1 MTDNHIDEKLIASFF
16 EAHQIGEIEDRGFS
30 RRVMRRLPESRMRR
44 LNTVWTLLGCGRLF
58 HHAAGNESASC
69 GFNPSVEQSFR
80 GCRHARFEHDHS
92 TVDLCRTCC
101 GDDFW
106 GVSCLEKCAKVYL
119 GRLLYGAIYFRF
131 I

>member
-44 LNTVWTLLGCGRLF
+44 LNTVWTLLCMVAVVVYFIMQQGTKVLLVALT
-58 HHAAGNESASC
+58 HLWSSLSE
-69 GFNPSVEQSFR
+69 
-80 GCRHARFEHDHS
+80 
-92 TVDLCRTCC
+92 TCC
-101 GDDFW
+101 GEDFW

-119 GRLLYGAIYFRF
+119 GRLLYGAIAF
-131 I
+131 IFI